1 MGGTSSQAWC
11 SGLARCLT
19 RDGGWGLVI
28 FAVVVVLYGLWF
40 NLAKTKHSRS
50 CHQEPKDKN
59 SRSSSS
65 ETKVSD
71 GWKATENGS

>member
-28 FAVVVVLYGLWF
+28 FAVVV
-40 NLAKTKHSRS
+40 KTKHSRS
-50 CHQEPKDKN
+50 SHQEPKGKN

-65 ETKVSD
+65 ETKVTD
-71 GWKATENGS
+71 GWKATGNGS